1 MIVRDGSKPPHILLY
16 MKRYILFLTVLLFV
30 FPLLLAGNGE
40 DDPPAPFTPRI
51 VKVQSET
58 EVDSLESE
66 GVEILRR
73 RGHIL
78 LCLFPNVTTRSAE
91 LARYKPRP
99 IAPTLDVARGYYDA
113 GSVQTGAA
121 VGIPYTGKGVVV
133 GICDIGI
140 DPLHPTFLDADGRSR
155 IRRVVQYVEREGI
168 RIRLDGDD
176 EYREWVTDNPDE
188 CHATHVCGILAGGGA
203 GTPYVGIASDAD
215 IVVTVS
221 TLTDVGI
228 LAGVE
233 DIIDYAKEVGK
244 PAVINLS
251 LGSYTGAHDG
261 SSLCSQYL
269 DMCADDAIIVLSA
282 GNEGSNRNT
291 LISDFSS
298 ARSSVSFLLGN
309 KAWDQF
315 RMYGVTD
322 IWSGTASPLS
332 VSLGLYDTDERKV
345 VEWLDPFLL
354 TGYDTLTCL
363 WGGEDADPDSFPF
376 EGELMAVGYVD
387 TENGRHCTSLG
398 YEFMAPEQASLGKWA
413 RYMLAVRVTG
423 NPDDDVE
430 VYADGTY
437 TRLAGLSGSP
447 VPTPV
452 RSISDLACGFNVIS
466 VGMYGNRDSI
476 PFSIAGESLAD
487 EVGWRSTGYKE
498 GATVLH
504 SSYGTLR
511 DGRVMPL
518 TVAPGATLMSA
529 GSRPY
534 LSEYPDERHLI
545 SGDTSWL
552 DKGGTSMSAP
562 YVAGYIA
569 TWLEAVPTLTAQD
582 VRRIIA
588 ECNRLDIPEPD
599 DPHNGAGYFDPVAGL
614 RLVLQVEGVESPES
628 GGALLAPNDYV
639 EVYDVAGVRRYAGA
653 VSGLSGM
660 QKGLYVVKSRG
671 SVRKMALPVRL

>member
-1 MIVRDGSKPPHILLY
+1 
-16 MKRYILFLTVLLFV
+16 MKRYILFLTVLLSV
-30 FPLLLAGNGE
+30 SPLLLAENGE
-40 DDPPAPFTPRI
+40 DDSPAPFSPRI
-51 VKVQSET
+51 VKVHSEN

-73 RGHIL
+73 RGDIL
-78 LCLFPNVTTRSAE
+78 LCLFPNASTRSAE
-91 LARYKPRP
+91 LIKRRPRH
-99 IAPTLDVARGYYDA
+99 IAPTLDIARSYYDA
-113 GSVQTGAA
+113 GSIQTGEA
-121 VGIPYTGKGVVV
+121 VGVPLTGKGVVV

-155 IRRVVQYVEREGI
+155 IRRVVQYVEREGM
-168 RIRLDGDD
+168 RIQLDGDD

-203 GTPYVGIASDAD
+203 GTPYVGVAPDAD

-221 TLTDVGI
+221 TLTDVGL

-251 LGSYTGAHDG
+251 VGSYTGAHDG
-261 SSLCSQYL
+261 SSLFSQYL
-269 DMCADDAIIVLSA
+269 DMCAADAIIVLSA
-282 GNEGSNRNT
+282 GNEGSNKNT

-298 ARSSVSFLLGN
+298 TRRSVSFLLGN
-309 KAWDQF
+309 KAWTQF
-315 RMYGVTD
+315 HMYGVTD

-332 VSLGLYDTDERKV
+332 VSIGLYDTDERKV
-345 VEWLDPFLL
+345 LEWLDPLLL
-354 TGYDTLTCL
+354 TGYDSIAYQ
-363 WGGEDADPDSFPF
+363 WGGDDAGPDSFPF
-376 EGELMAVGYVD
+376 EGELMAEGGVD
-387 TENGRHCTSLG
+387 PENGRHCTSIG
-398 YEFMAPEQASLGKWA
+398 YDFTVSEQSSLGKWA

-423 NPDDDVE
+423 APGDDVE

-437 TRLAGLSGSP
+437 TRLAGLGDSP
-447 VPTPV
+447 APTSV

-476 PFSIAGESLAD
+476 PFSMAGESPAD
-487 EVGWRSTGYKE
+487 EIGWRSTGYKE

-534 LSEYPDERHLI
+534 FSAYPDERHLM
-545 SGDTSWL
+545 SGGTSWV

-582 VRRIIA
+582 VRRILS
-588 ECNRLDIPEPD
+588 ETNRRDIPDPE

-614 RLVLQVEGVESPES
+614 RLALQVGGVESPDS
-628 GGALLAPNDYV
+628 GGALFAPDDYV
-639 EVYDVAGVRRYAGA
+639 EVYDVAGVKRYAGEA
-653 VSGLSGM
+653 SGLSGM
-660 QKGLYVVKSRG
+660 QKGLYVVNARG
-671 SVRKMALPVRL
+671 VVRKMALPVCL